1 MLLKRELNFN
11 KIVIFRSFQQSI
23 NELYDISHFKNEH
36 VAFFHRVLPGQFKDE
51 ASAVA
56 SREKCTSL
64 AEMFSIE
71 LTFTIDTLKYWFSI
85 LIKPNFLELDYV
97 KKTILELQLQLQL
110 LQFLKKVSDLRSP
123 NLKRKADG
131 HAASVPHNN
140 HSLLW
145 P

>member
-36 VAFFHRVLPGQFKDE
+36 VAFFNKVSPGQFKDE

-64 AEMFSIE
+64 AGMFSIE
-71 LTFTIDTLKYWFSI
+71 LTFTIDTLKDWFSV

-97 KKTILELQLQLQL
+97 KKNNIGITITITTTTIFE
-110 LQFLKKVSDLRSP
+110 KSI
-123 NLKRKADG
+123 
-131 HAASVPHNN
+131 
-140 HSLLW
+140 
-145 P
+145 

>member
-36 VAFFHRVLPGQFKDE
+36 VAFFKRVSPGQFKDE

-71 LTFTIDTLKYWFSI
+71 LTFTIDTLKDWFSV

-97 KKTILELQLQLQL
+97 KKNNIGITITITTITIFE
-110 LQFLKKVSDLRSP
+110 KSI
-123 NLKRKADG
+123 
-131 HAASVPHNN
+131 
-140 HSLLW
+140 
-145 P
+145 